1 MRILLFGSGAREHA
15 LALKMLQSKKLEKL
29 YLAQTG
35 AFSNLGE
42 LIEFDDF
49 YDLAKKAKDYKVDL
63 LVVGPEL
70 PLAQGICDVFLDFG
84 IKVIGANSN
93 WARLEAQKDF
103 AKDFMKTF
111 GIKTSPYEVVKSH
124 QELDF
129 AIRKFENPPV
139 IKACG
144 LAAGKGVF
152 IPKTLDE
159 AKKVSLEFLEGKFGK
174 ASEKI
179 ILEKRLYGRELS
191 VFSLWDGVELKS
203 FKPACD
209 FKKLLDNDLGPN
221 TGGMGA
227 CFPCALTQKQKRELD
242 LYLSKL
248 KNALVMSNAEF
259 TGVIYSGLMFCEDD
273 LYVLEYNMRFGDPEI
288 QAVLEN
294 LENDLVEIF
303 DKMTK
308 KELKEVDLKFK
319 DTPSYCLV
327 LAQNGYPYSPCTG
340 QEIKNIDSAEE
351 KYGVKVLFA
360 GVKKDDKSFFSSS
373 GRVLNIVKSG
383 RGALDDIY
391 KAAEEIDFLGKIY
404 RKDINL
410 R

>member
-1 MRILLFGSGAREHA
+1 
-15 LALKMLQSKKLEKL
+15 
-29 YLAQTG
+29 
-35 AFSNLGE
+35 
-42 LIEFDDF
+42 
-49 YDLAKKAKDYKVDL
+49 
-63 LVVGPEL
+63 
-70 PLAQGICDVFLDFG
+70 
-84 IKVIGANSN
+84 
-93 WARLEAQKDF
+93 
-103 AKDFMKTF
+103 
-111 GIKTSPYEVVKSH
+111 
-124 QELDF
+124 
-129 AIRKFENPPV
+129 
-139 IKACG
+139 
-144 LAAGKGVF
+144 
-152 IPKTLDE
+152 
-159 AKKVSLEFLEGKFGK
+159 
-174 ASEKI
+174 
-179 ILEKRLYGRELS
+179 
-191 VFSLWDGVELKS
+191 
-203 FKPACD
+203 
-209 FKKLLDNDLGPN
+209 
-221 TGGMGA
+221 
-227 CFPCALTQKQKRELD
+227 
-242 LYLSKL
+242 
-248 KNALVMSNAEF
+248 
-259 TGVIYSGLMFCEDD
+259 MFCEDD

-327 LAQNGYPYSPCTG
+327 LAQNGYPCSPCTG

-373 GRVLNIVKSG
+373 GRVLNIVKLG